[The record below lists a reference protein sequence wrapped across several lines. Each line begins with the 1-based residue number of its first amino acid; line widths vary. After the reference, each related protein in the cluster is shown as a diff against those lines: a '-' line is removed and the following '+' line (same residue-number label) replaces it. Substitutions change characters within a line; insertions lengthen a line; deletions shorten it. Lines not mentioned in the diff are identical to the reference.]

1 MSERWEGYDKVSLSS
16 LFLSTFSFMELLYF
30 TPTERLISPAHAT
43 NLHRPDDDLV
53 SNF

>member
-1 MSERWEGYDKVSLSS
+1 MSERWEGYDKVSHPSFSS
-16 LFLSTFSFMELLYF
+16 LLILFMELLYF
-30 TPTERLISPAHAT
+30 APTERLISLAHAT